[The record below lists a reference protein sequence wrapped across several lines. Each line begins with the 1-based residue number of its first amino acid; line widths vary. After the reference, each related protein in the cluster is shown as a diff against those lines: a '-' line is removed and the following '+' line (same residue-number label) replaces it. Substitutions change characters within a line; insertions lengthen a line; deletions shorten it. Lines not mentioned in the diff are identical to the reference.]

1 MVRPMPEQA
10 GLIRG
15 GSGQYQLSGDV
26 TFQTSPGLL
35 RQLGS
40 FRTES
45 GQVDINFSRVGR
57 IDSSCVALMLE
68 CLRNARRNQV
78 ELVFSGLP
86 STLSDLIAL
95 FQLSKRLPIR
105 QN

>member
-1 MVRPMPEQA
+1 MPEQA
-10 GLIRG
+10 ELLKD

-26 TFQTSPGLL
+26 TFQTSPALL
-35 RQLGS
+35 RQLGN
-40 FRTES
+40 FRSEG
-45 GQVDINFSRVGR
+45 GQVEINFSRVGR

-68 CLRNARRNQV
+68 CLRNARKNQV

-86 STLSDLIAL
+86 TTLSDLIAL
-95 FQLSKRLPIR
+95 FQLSKRLPIL